1 MIKELVTDIEKL
13 SERAQ
18 EWDVKEE
25 SDKAVEILQALN
37 DTLEVLNEK
46 DGRAVL
52 TANQIG
58 YTERAFAIKF
68 ADDTKF
74 FFNPII
80 KARNGLV
87 FSREKDYL
95 TGTEYIVP
103 RSKELILH
111 YQDCLGRTKGNKFEG
126 AAAIVASGA
135 MDSLEGLLISDWGLE
150 ITPEFDVASE
160 EEQKEVLAYYIQ
172 SLNAYRDA
180 LDKDLSEGENKEEY
194 KAIKFM
200 EGVANGTVE
209 LEKQPEPKMNRA
221 QRRGLDR
228 MIKKIASSIKTKHS
242 KKRRR

>member
-1 MIKELVTDIEKL
+1 MIKELVTDVEKL

-18 EWDVKEE
+18 EWNVKEE
-25 SDKAVEILQALN
+25 INGKVVEILQALG
-37 DTLEVLNEK
+37 DTLEDLNTK
-46 DGRAVL
+46 DGRLFL

-68 ADDTKF
+68 EDDIKY

-80 KARNGLV
+80 KGRKGLV
-87 FSREKDYL
+87 FSREKDFL
-95 TGTEYIVP
+95 TGTDYIVP
-103 RSKELILH
+103 RSTEIILN
-111 YQDCLGRTKGNKFEG
+111 YQDSLGRVKGNKFEG

-135 MDSLEGLLISDWGLE
+135 IDSLEGLLISDWGLE

-209 LEKQPEPKMNRA
+209 LEKEKEPKMNRA
-221 QRRGLDR
+221 QRRGLDKT
-228 MIKKIASSIKTKHS
+228 IKRIANSLKHS
-242 KKRRR
+242 KKRRK